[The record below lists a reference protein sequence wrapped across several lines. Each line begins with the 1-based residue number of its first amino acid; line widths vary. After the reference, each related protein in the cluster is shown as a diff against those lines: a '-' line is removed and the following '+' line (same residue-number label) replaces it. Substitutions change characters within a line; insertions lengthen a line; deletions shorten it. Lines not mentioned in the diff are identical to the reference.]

1 MYGYEWTNE
10 YGIFQLT
17 IDAKIQKEIRP
28 VFREE
33 LDYFGMDQYWDY
45 PKDTEAPLLWAEGI
59 RRYVMNGV
67 TVAEAQGGAFYTK
80 PTIKRLT
87 EERLQLQPI
96 DVERLYEVNQRLM
109 VNLEQKAIHF
119 IQEKHDKY
127 SPLGFSFICAFSGGK
142 DSLVLLDLVSKALAP
157 SDFYAVFSNT
167 GMELSDTLNAVETA
181 KQHWPQIRFEEA
193 KSHFDPT
200 ESWDEF
206 GPPGRRMRWCCAVH
220 KSVPTIIKLRE
231 ITGNYNAKAVVFDG
245 VRAEES
251 ARRAKYGEESVG
263 AKNISQ
269 INESPIHKW
278 NTAELYCYLLHEGIL
293 FNRAYRLGLFRVG
306 CMVCPLSS
314 DWWDGIANDYYKDEM
329 RPLLER
335 VEQYAKRTK
344 VESEV
349 VKYIEGGGWKAR
361 MGGRGLLNGGNRIS
375 EQIQNNTLTFRIDH
389 PCQEWQAVAPI
400 LGTITERNGD
410 NGIQKID
417 GINYELRVISESDS
431 TTVSYRPFSKM
442 DRFVISH
449 LRGVA
454 QKTAYCK
461 GCKACTVQCPVGAF
475 TIQPNGKILIRES
488 LCIHCSNCLT
498 FTEKSCLVAKS
509 LSTTGGGTSMD
520 MKGMNPYQHF
530 GLRQAWLEHFMSEGT
545 ECFNQGILGSRQYAG
560 LKVWLKE
567 GGLIAANKDKSLSE
581 TALMAKM
588 REIKTGPESNDLVYT
603 AYNPLTWAI
612 IWANL
617 AYNSVITKWY
627 CLNAEPGATY
637 EKGDLVVMIGEN
649 YSKSNREN
657 AITALAETL
666 RQSPVGSALK
676 QGIPIEMTR
685 NTYSYFREGW
695 DYPHAVA
702 ILYALYLYAE
712 KTGRRTFTFTELV
725 NAHNNPDAKGISPHD
740 IFGIDLK
747 AFREQVQGLAISYPQ
762 YIRVSFVANLDNII
776 LENYSSNDMLDLAQD
791 D

>member
-10 YGIFQLT
+10 YGIFRLT

-28 VFREE
+28 VFHEE
-33 LDYFGMDQYWDY
+33 LDFFGMDEYWDY
-45 PKDTEAPLLWAEGI
+45 PKDTYAPLLWAEGV
-59 RRYVMNGV
+59 RRYVLNGTV
-67 TVAEAQGGAFYTK
+67 VAEAQGGAFYTR
-80 PTIKRLT
+80 PTIKLLT
-87 EERLQLQPI
+87 TERLQLKPI
-96 DVERLYEVNQRLM
+96 DTERLYEVNRRLL
-109 VNLEQKAIHF
+109 VGLEQKAIRF
-119 IQEKHDKY
+119 IQEQHAKY
-127 SPLGFSFICAFSGGK
+127 APLGYSFICAYSGGK

-157 SDFYAVFSNT
+157 GDFYAVFSNT
-167 GMELSDTLNAVETA
+167 GMELSDTLQAVEES
-181 KQHWPQIRFEEA
+181 KKRWPQLRFEEA
-193 KSHFDPT
+193 KSHLEPT

-220 KSVPTIIKLRE
+220 KSVPTILKLRE

-251 ARRAKYGEESVG
+251 ARRAKYEEVSIG

-269 INESPIHKW
+269 INASPIHKW
-278 NTAELYCYLLHEGIL
+278 NTAELYCYLLHEDIL
-293 FNRAYRLGLFRVG
+293 LNRAYRLGLFRVG

-314 DWWDGIANDYYKDEM
+314 DWWDGIANDHYNDEM

-361 MGGRGLLNGGNRIS
+361 MGGRGLPNGGNRVS
-375 EQIQNNTLTFRIDH
+375 EQVQNNTITFHISN
-389 PCQEWQAVAPI
+389 PCQEWKDVAPI
-400 LGTITERNGD
+400 LGTITEQDGNNGV
-410 NGIQKID
+410 QKIEGVSYEYRITPEDD
-417 GINYELRVISESDS
+417 GIS
-431 TTVSYRPFSKM
+431 VSYRPFAKM
-442 DRFVISH
+442 NRFVISH

-454 QKTAYCK
+454 NKVAYCK
-461 GCKACTVQCPVGAF
+461 GCKACVVQCPVGAF

-498 FTEKSCLVAKS
+498 FSEKSCLIAKS
-509 LSTTGGGTSMD
+509 LCTTGGGSSMD

-530 GLRQAWLEHFMSEGT
+530 GLRQPWLEHFMNDGIDCFSQGVLGT
-545 ECFNQGILGSRQYAG
+545 RQYDA

-567 GGLIAANKDKSLSE
+567 AGLIVANKDKSLSLTPLFE
-581 TALMAKM
+581 KM
-588 REIKTGPESNDLVYT
+588 QSVTESGDSVFNP
-603 AYNPLTWAI
+603 YNPLTWAI

-627 CLNAEPGATY
+627 CLNTEVGANY

-657 AITALAETL
+657 AITALTETL

-676 QGIPIEMTR
+676 QGLPIEITK
-685 NTYSYFREGW
+685 NTYSYLREGW
-695 DYPHAVA
+695 DYPHAIA
-702 ILYALYLYAE
+702 ILYSLYLYAE
-712 KTGRRTFTFTELV
+712 RTGRRTFSFTELM
-725 NAHNNPDAKGISPHD
+725 NARNNPESKGMSPHD
-740 IFGIDLK
+740 IYGIEPK
-747 AFREQVQGLAISYPQ
+747 VFREQVQGLAISYPQ

-776 LENYSSNDMLDLAQD
+776 LENYSSIDILDLAQED
-791 D
+791 